1 MSKENNSSIE
11 YGRNIPKG
19 WVETTLGE
27 VCDAKGGKRL
37 PKGETLVSEKTNHP
51 YIRIIDF
58 NGNSINKNNLQFVPD
73 ETFFKIARYIVNKN
87 DVIISIVGTI
97 GLVARID
104 KDLNNASL
112 TENCVKL
119 INLKEVDDNYLFYY
133 LTSSIGQYE
142 INKNTVGAVQKKLP
156 IYGVQ
161 NINIVL
167 PPLPEQKAIAKILT
181 AFDDKIELLQEQNKT
196 LETTAQTIFKEWFG
210 KYQIGDELPDGWRVG
225 KLGEEFDITIGR
237 TPPRKEKEWFSNIP
251 TGKKWISIKDIGNA
265 GTYISNTAEYLT
277 NEAIERF
284 NIPIIPEN
292 TTILSFKMTVGKL
305 TITTED
311 MLSNEAIAHLKLKQ
325 DTVLSSEFIYLYLQ
339 DLDFNAL
346 GSTSSIVTAIN
357 STMIKHL
364 EFVLPEENILLQ
376 FDKLIKP
383 IFDKI
388 YNNTTQIQTLKQ
400 TSDTLLPKLMSGQLR
415 VDEFKES
422 AV

>member
-1 MSKENNSSIE
+1 MCKENNSSME
-11 YGRNIPKG
+11 YGSNIPKG

-27 VCDAKGGKRL
+27 VCNAKGGKRL

-51 YIRIIDF
+51 YIRITDF

-142 INKNTVGAVQKKLP
+142 ISKNTVGAVQKKLP

-167 PPLPEQKAIAKILT
+167 PPLPEQKSIAKILT

-210 KYQIGDELPDGWRVG
+210 KYQIGDELPEGWRVG
-225 KLGEEFDITIGR
+225 KLGEIVNLFDSQRIPLSKAER
-237 TPPRKEKEWFSNIP
+237 EERKGEYRYYGATSVMDFVDDYLFDGIYLLFAEDGSVIDDKGYPFLQYVWGKFWVNNHAHILQGKNGFSTEMLYILC
-251 TGKKWISIKDIGNA
+251 KKMKV
-265 GTYISNTAEYLT
+265 AEIVNGAVQLKINQKNLLNYEL
-277 NEAIERF
+277 
-284 NIPIIPEN
+284 IIP
-292 TTILSFKMTVGKL
+292 S
-305 TITTED
+305 
-311 MLSNEAIAHLKLKQ
+311 
-325 DTVLSSEFIYLYLQ
+325 
-339 DLDFNAL
+339 
-346 GSTSSIVTAIN
+346 
-357 STMIKHL
+357 
-364 EFVLPEENILLQ
+364 ENILKKIDDTIQ
-376 FDKLIKP
+376 P
-383 IFDKI
+383 ILSKI
-388 YNNTTQIQTLKQ
+388 RINSDQIQTLKQ
-400 TSDTLLPKLMSGQLR
+400 TRDTLLPKLMSGQLR
-415 VDEFKES
+415 VDEFKE
-422 AV
+422 